1 MPPHGAVEEGI
12 GIDDDPSAMAD
23 ILRKRPLQALFA
35 SPIAAHI
42 GALAQLGERVVRNDE
57 VSGSIPLGSTTIPE
71 KPDFAFKR
79 SPAFPVGPRLQSG
92 GNGPSPARLAV
103 LDRQQ

>member
-1 MPPHGAVEEGI
+1 MFGR
-12 GIDDDPSAMAD
+12 AMAN
-23 ILRKRPLQALFA
+23 ILRKRPLPARFP

-57 VSGSIPLGSTTIPE
+57 VSGSIPLGSTNIPE
-71 KPDFAFKR
+71 KPDFAQQR
-79 SPAFPVGPRLQSG
+79 SPAFSVGPRLQSG
-92 GNGPSPARLAV
+92 GNGSSPVGPAA